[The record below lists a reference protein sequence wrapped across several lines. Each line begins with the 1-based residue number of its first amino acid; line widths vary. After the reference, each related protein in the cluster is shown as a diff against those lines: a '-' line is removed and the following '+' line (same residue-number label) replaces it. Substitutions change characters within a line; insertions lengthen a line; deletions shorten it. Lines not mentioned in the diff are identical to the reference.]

1 MNRVPLLCIK
11 PVTPV
16 LLVYLL
22 TSCLMCLHKLVLVVI
37 LLVLQYNMFHLS
49 PCFRLFTCLFSRT
62 PFGECVIYHF
72 LFFEVKDIQCLSQ
85 QGFTYP
91 KLKLGD
97 YCRRT
102 HYLLTVAEK
111 ATTLD
116 CIGDK
121 DIKMV
126 DL

>member
-1 MNRVPLLCIK
+1 MPNVLAQTCPMTIK
-11 PVTPV
+11 VNW
-16 LLVYLL
+16 LFYW
-22 TSCLMCLHKLVLVVI
+22 C
-37 LLVLQYNMFHLS
+37 YNMTCS
-49 PCFRLFTCLFSRT
+49 TCLLASGYSHAYFQEHHSVS
-62 PFGECVIYHF
+62 VIYRF
-72 LFFEVKDIQCLSQ
+72 LFFEVKDIQYLSQ

-111 ATTLD
+111 ATTLH